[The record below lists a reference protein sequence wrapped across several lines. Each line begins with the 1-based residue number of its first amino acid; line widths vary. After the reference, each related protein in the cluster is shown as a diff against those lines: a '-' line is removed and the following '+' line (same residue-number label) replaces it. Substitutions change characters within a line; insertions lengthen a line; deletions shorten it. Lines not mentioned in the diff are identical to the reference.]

1 MQFGRDSSGDYA
13 GVSLSYSFVVPI
25 SLAAAGAPS
34 GVGGGEVG
42 VTILPESLRFAQKT
56 RRARHGARRGNQVWK
71 DEKWGAEK
79 WSRGPAGGGGR
90 EGEEGKKE
98 QVSYERADLPSSLS
112 E

>member
-1 MQFGRDSSGDYA
+1 MQFGRDSSRDYA
-13 GVSLSYSFVVPI
+13 GVSLSHSFVVPI
-25 SLAAAGAPS
+25 SLAAAAPPS

-79 WSRGPAGGGGR
+79 WSRGPAGGRAGGGR
-90 EGEEGKKE
+90 GKK
-98 QVSYERADLPSSLS
+98 RAGELRAC
-112 E
+112 